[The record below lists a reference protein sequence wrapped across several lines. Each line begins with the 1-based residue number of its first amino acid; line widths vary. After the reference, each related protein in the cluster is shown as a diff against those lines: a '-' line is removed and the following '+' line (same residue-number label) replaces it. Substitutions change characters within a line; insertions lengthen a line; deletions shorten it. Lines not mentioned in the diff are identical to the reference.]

1 MFTSISMRSANTFR
15 AANAY
20 KDVAVETAVS
30 AASPYQLVRLLYE
43 ALQQSLVT
51 AKAAMTKGD
60 IVAKGKAIGH
70 AVRILEEG
78 LKAGLDTERGGEIAV
93 NLKVVYD
100 ICTLRLTEA
109 NLHND
114 ISLIDEVSR
123 LIQPIVDGWNQ
134 IEGDDAVKPYLS

>member
-43 ALQQSLVT
+43 ALQQSLAT
-51 AKAAMTKGD
+51 AKASMNKGD
-60 IVAKGKAIGH
+60 VVAKGKAIGH

-78 LKAGLDTERGGEIAV
+78 LKAGLDTERGGELAL

-114 ISLIDEVSR
+114 VALIDEVSR
-123 LIQPIVDGWNQ
+123 LIQPIADGWYQ
-134 IEGDDAVKPYLS
+134 IKGDDAVKPYLS

>member
-20 KDVAVETAVS
+20 KDVAVETSVS
-30 AASPYQLVRLLYE
+30 YASPYQLVRLLYE
-43 ALQQSLVT
+43 ALQHSLAT
-51 AKAAMTKGD
+51 AKVSMTRGD

-78 LKAGLDTERGGEIAV
+78 LKAGLDMERGGELAQ

-114 ISLIDEVSR
+114 VSLIDEVNR
-123 LIQPIVDGWNQ
+123 LIQPLVDGWNQ
-134 IEGDDAVKPYLS
+134 IEGDEAVKSYLS

>member
-1 MFTSISMRSANTFR
+1 MFTSISMRSGNSFR

-43 ALQQSLVT
+43 ALQQSLAT
-51 AKAAMTKGD
+51 AKASMNKGD
-60 IVAKGKAIGH
+60 VVAKGKAIGH

-78 LKAGLDTERGGEIAV
+78 LKAGLDTERGGELAL

-114 ISLIDEVSR
+114 VALIDEVSR
-123 LIQPIVDGWNQ
+123 LIQPIADGWYQ
-134 IEGDDAVKPYLS
+134 IKGDDAVKPYLS